1 MSSKNNEAKLWQK
14 VKKGLTDCFLTRI
27 ESSTINGIPDIHAVH
42 QQEVFWIELKWVRP
56 PCRVSLNCTDRCHC
70 SLNLVH
76 WFLVPRSRPLITG
89 HWSSSRCSGSWDP
102 CTAQRNSRSRFLAT
116 NFFLFVRL
124 VAW

>member
-1 MSSKNNEAKLWQK
+1 MLLTKYTTPLSLLQLVTIK
-14 VKKGLTDCFLTRI
+14 VKIEEKRTYVKLKDHGTDLTY
-27 ESSTINGIPDIHAVH
+27 EN
-42 QQEVFWIELKWVRP
+42 EWVRP

-70 SLNLVH
+70 SLILVH